1 MCWSA
6 RHFGVSTEKCA
17 RFSVNRLSYTQQS
30 IDISRYDILNKS
42 CSSYYITKRHELKQ
56 VKEVTA
62 YNSLLQIFI
71 LYIYFFLLFNCRRLF
86 AWLLGTEV
94 STSILKKKNHAT
106 TDAKE
111 GVTYFDMYSKEMLV
125 EAIKYLLKEV
135 CEENSQDLKPYR
147 ILVSLLDKVDIGP
160 IILDDILFEVFR

>member
-1 MCWSA
+1 M
-6 RHFGVSTEKCA
+6 
-17 RFSVNRLSYTQQS
+17 
-30 IDISRYDILNKS
+30 
-42 CSSYYITKRHELKQ
+42 
-56 VKEVTA
+56 
-62 YNSLLQIFI
+62 
-71 LYIYFFLLFNCRRLF
+71 CRRLF

-94 STSILKKKNHAT
+94 STSILKKKNQAT
-106 TDAKE
+106 ADTKE
-111 GVTYFDMYSKEMLV
+111 DVTYFDMYSKEMLV